1 MNKLTAILAATVLA
15 GGISA
20 MAGQI
25 KLGNGIGGNTQPLL
39 GGGVFNATFQNP
51 TIQGFKTYC
60 LEITEKVKFDY
71 WYNYTINNAAVG
83 GGIDSD
89 VTTPGYD
96 ILSKGTAYIFTKY
109 GQGANTEKKAN
120 AVQWVIWY
128 LEDEFVYNGT
138 TITAAILDSKTDG
151 LYTQYLNEALAKG
164 GKANIDANSH
174 VKALNL
180 SVSSAGADGLQPRL
194 GLNRQDVLITVPD
207 GGMMLVLLGAG
218 LTAVGVARRRLA

>member
-25 KLGNGIGGNTQPLL
+25 KLKDGVGGTTQPML
-39 GGGVFNATFQNP
+39 GGGVFNASFKNP
-51 TIQGFKTYC
+51 TINGFKTYC
-60 LEITEKVKFDY
+60 LERTERVKFDF
-71 WYNYTINNAAVG
+71 WYDYTINNAAVG
-83 GGIDSD
+83 GGGDADAS
-89 VTTPGYD
+89 TPGYD
-96 ILSKGTAYIFTKY
+96 ILSKGTAYVYTKY
-109 GQGANTEKKAN
+109 GQAANTEKKAN

-128 LEDEFVYNGT
+128 LEDEFNYDANT
-138 TITAAILDSKTDG
+138 TAALLDSKTDG
-151 LYTQYLNEALAKG
+151 LYSQYLGEALAHG
-164 GKANIDANSH
+164 GKSNIDANSH

-180 SVSSAGADGLQPRL
+180 SVSTLSADGLQRSF